1 MTVSTTKYIVFGT
14 GDANV
19 VVAVEVTP
27 LAEVHL
33 CRVRVVERVVVSGC
47 PLHIDSSLIGPTQP
61 VVKSGFKHRWTEEVV
76 EFGCRQQF

>member
-19 VVAVEVTP
+19 VVAVGVAP
-27 LAEVHL
+27 LAEVRL

-47 PLHIDSSLIGPTQP
+47 QLHIDSSLIGLTQP
-61 VVKSGFKHRWTEEVV
+61 VVKSDFKHGRTEGIV
-76 EFGCRQQF
+76 EFGCRQQL

>member
-1 MTVSTTKYIVFGT
+1 MAVSTTKYIMFGT

-19 VVAVEVTP
+19 VVAVEVAP

-33 CRVRVVERVVVSGC
+33 CQVRVVERVVVPGC
-47 PLHIDSSLIGPTQP
+47 PLHIDSSLIGLTQP
-61 VVKSGFKHRWTEEVV
+61 VVKSDSKHRRTEEVV